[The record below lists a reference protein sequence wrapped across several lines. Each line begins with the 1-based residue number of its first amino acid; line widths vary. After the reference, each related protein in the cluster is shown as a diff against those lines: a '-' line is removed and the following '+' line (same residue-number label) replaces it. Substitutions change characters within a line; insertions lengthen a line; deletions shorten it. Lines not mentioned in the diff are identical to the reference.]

1 MMFMPWSKI
10 LMILAIYFVV
20 QLAINYLLRKWL
32 KVKRKK
38 LFSYNHL
45 NEKHKKIDWTIRIIT
60 IVLLVIGTTINA
72 TRIPTEQF
80 WFLQTYFILFMMIFS
95 TETTRA
101 IMEKKYAENRND
113 YLYTTFQLI
122 FASILV
128 ISIFTTDFWGF
139 FS

>member
-1 MMFMPWSKI
+1 
-10 LMILAIYFVV
+10 MILAIYFVV